1 MHTTDSFSS
10 NKNKK
15 ERWLR
20 FGLAAIGISIVDAYP
35 VVAGASPSNELT
47 GTQTIEP
54 RKDIF
59 GRNLIMG
66 VDSPPPIHL
75 LNANPDYELRKKYNL
90 NFINMSYAFGE
101 SDAEEDK
108 KKRYGDGTLLYWVSK
123 LKYLSIN
130 ELPLEEG
137 IAVLVA
143 KNISEDKAQYLEY
156 GSANK
161 QWLFLR
167 RAYTSSTDGI
177 LCLRYIDPISKKIT
191 EERASWESDSG
202 DTVIVGVVVGSV
214 KELPRHVL
222 PVKKLG

>member
-75 LNANPDYELRKKYNL
+75 LNANPDYELRKKYTTDSFSSNKNKKERWL
-90 NFINMSYAFGE
+90 RFGLAAIGI
-101 SDAEEDK
+101 SIVDA
-108 KKRYGDGTLLYWVSK
+108 Y
-123 LKYLSIN
+123 
-130 ELPLEEG
+130 
-137 IAVLVA
+137 
-143 KNISEDKAQYLEY
+143 
-156 GSANK
+156 
-161 QWLFLR
+161 
-167 RAYTSSTDGI
+167 
-177 LCLRYIDPISKKIT
+177 
-191 EERASWESDSG
+191 
-202 DTVIVGVVVGSV
+202 
-214 KELPRHVL
+214 
-222 PVKKLG
+222 PV